1 MVIKVLAIGDVGSI
15 IRTIQKYTK
24 KSEIHLINYPQDGS
38 GVFTAPDDV
47 ELFKTWKVQEHV
59 KKIDEIK
66 DNFDICLTTASER
79 IAYLAD
85 LNYVAYYLGRDIDV
99 PRFKKNSAEEWQSE
113 PIFNRNFF
121 ERRFYWNAFKNAV
134 AHVAGMWQYEHLAK
148 YTKTGINSARIP
160 IDTDEFNPNVKPIER
175 KKTKFT
181 FFSPMRMERG
191 KGTDLLW
198 QAIKLC
204 KSDFEILGIDWFG
217 ETTEEERKF
226 KKKLIDEMP
235 SQINLIPPIKRS
247 EIAKYYTFADA
258 VIANLFIGTF
268 ELVGLESVMCG
279 TPVIQYT
286 DHKRKIIVDE
296 KEIKSPFLPFSN
308 DPKSIADVI
317 DKVVESK
324 EFREKLFDNEY
335 EFVNKIADPVKC
347 AEWWDNLFEDLVN
360 KHKSIRKNSS
370 PLRVKL
376 RMISFLIANRLYS
389 SKIKK
394 LLLGSSSSK
403 TGQTLYDNPSQSYSQ
418 ETNYAKE

>member
-1 MVIKVLAIGDVGSI
+1 MLAIGDVGSI
-15 IRTIQKYTK
+15 VKTIQKYAK
-24 KSEIHLINYPQDGS
+24 KSEIYLINYPQDGS
-38 GVFTAPDDV
+38 GVFTAHDGV

-59 KKIDEIK
+59 KKINEIK

-79 IAYLAD
+79 VAYLAD

-99 PRFKKNSAEEWQSE
+99 PRFKKNSTEEWQNE
-113 PIFNRNFF
+113 PIFRRNFL
-121 ERRFYWNAFKNAV
+121 ERAFYWNAFKNAV

-160 IDTDEFNPNVKPIER
+160 VDTDEFNPNVKPIER
-175 KKTKFT
+175 EKTKFT
-181 FFSPMRMERG
+181 FFSPMRMDKQ

-198 QAIKLC
+198 KAIKLC

-235 SQINLIPPIKRS
+235 SQIKLIPPIKRS

-286 DHKRKIIVDE
+286 DQKRKIVVDE

-308 DPKSIADVI
+308 DPKSIAHVI

-324 EFREKLFDNEY
+324 EFREKLFADEY
-335 EFVNKIADPVKC
+335 KFVNKIADPVKC
-347 AEWWDNLFEDLVN
+347 AEWWDELFEDLTK

-376 RMISFLIANRLYS
+376 RMISFLIANRFYS

-394 LLLGSSSSK
+394 LLLGASYQK
-403 TGQTLYDNPSQSYSQ
+403 TGQTLYDNQSQIIPKD
-418 ETNYAKE
+418 N

>member
-15 IRTIQKYTK
+15 VRTIRKYTK
-24 KSEIHLINYPQDGS
+24 KSEIRLINYPQDGS

-59 KKIDEIK
+59 KKINDIK

-79 IAYLAD
+79 VAYLAD
-85 LNYVAYYLGRDIDV
+85 LNYIAYYLGRDIDV
-99 PRFKKNSAEEWQSE
+99 PRFKKNSTEEWQDE
-113 PIFNRNFF
+113 PMFKLNFL
-121 ERRFYWNAFKNAV
+121 ERSFYWNAFKNAV

-160 IDTDEFNPNVKPIER
+160 VDTDEFNPNIKPIER

-181 FFSPMRMERG
+181 FFSPLRLDKS
-191 KGTDLLW
+191 KGSDLLW
-198 QAIKLC
+198 DAIKLC
-204 KSDFEILGIDWFG
+204 KSDFEILGIDWY
-217 ETTEEERKF
+217 EEATEESRKF

-235 SQINLIPPIKRS
+235 PQVKLIPPIKRS
-247 EIAKYYTFADA
+247 EIARYYTFADA

-286 DHKRKIIVDE
+286 NKKRKIIVDG
-296 KEIKSPFLPFSN
+296 KLIDSPFLPYSN
-308 DPKSIADVI
+308 DPKSIAEII

-324 EFREKLFDNEY
+324 EFRQKLLKNEQQ
-335 EFVNKIADPVKC
+335 FVNIIADPVEC
-347 AEWWDNLFEDLVN
+347 ARWWDEFFEDMV
-360 KHKSIRKNSS
+360 KKYKSIRKNSS

-376 RMISFLIANRLYS
+376 RMLSFLIANRLYTH
-389 SKIKK
+389 KIKK
-394 LLLGSSSSK
+394 LVSNSDYK
-403 TGQTLYDNPSQSYSQ
+403 TGQTLYDNPPQNYS
-418 ETNYAKE
+418 KE

>member
-1 MVIKVLAIGDVGSI
+1 MLAIGDVGSI
-15 IRTIQKYTK
+15 VRTIRKYVK
-24 KSEIHLINYPQDGS
+24 KSEIRMINYPQDGA

-59 KKIDEIK
+59 KKINEIK
-66 DNFDICLTTASER
+66 DGFDICLTTASER

-85 LNYVAYYLGRDIDV
+85 LNYIAYYLGRDIDV
-99 PRFKKNSAEEWQSE
+99 PRFEKNSAENWQTE
-113 PIFNRNFF
+113 PIFKLNFL
-121 ERRFYWNAFKNAV
+121 ERAFYWNAFKNAV
-134 AHVAGMWQYEHLAK
+134 AHVTGMWQYEYLAK

-160 IDTDEFNPNVKPIER
+160 IDIDEFNPDVNPIDR

-181 FFSPMRMERG
+181 FFSPMRMERA

-198 QAIKLC
+198 NAIKLC
-204 KSDFEILGIDWFG
+204 KSDFEILGVDWFG
-217 ETTEEERKF
+217 ETTEEERQF
-226 KKKLIDEMP
+226 KRKLIDEMP
-235 SQINLIPPIKRS
+235 PQIKLIPPIKRS
-247 EIAKYYTFADA
+247 EIARFYTFADA

-286 DHKRKIIVDE
+286 DHKRKIIVDG
-296 KEIKSPFLPFSN
+296 KEIKSQFLPFSN
-308 DPKSIADVI
+308 DPKSIANVI

-324 EFREKLFDNEY
+324 EFREKLFRDEY

-347 AEWWDNLFEDLVN
+347 AEWWDELFADLAK

-376 RMISFLIANRLYS
+376 RMISFLIANRLYA

-394 LLLGSSSSK
+394 LLLGSSYQK
-403 TGQTLYDNPSQSYSQ
+403 TGQTLYDNELSFSKNPF
-418 ETNYAKE
+418 

>member
-1 MVIKVLAIGDVGSI
+1 
-15 IRTIQKYTK
+15 
-24 KSEIHLINYPQDGS
+24 
-38 GVFTAPDDV
+38 
-47 ELFKTWKVQEHV
+47 
-59 KKIDEIK
+59 
-66 DNFDICLTTASER
+66 
-79 IAYLAD
+79 
-85 LNYVAYYLGRDIDV
+85 
-99 PRFKKNSAEEWQSE
+99 
-113 PIFNRNFF
+113 
-121 ERRFYWNAFKNAV
+121 
-134 AHVAGMWQYEHLAK
+134 
-148 YTKTGINSARIP
+148 
-160 IDTDEFNPNVKPIER
+160 VKPIKR
-175 KKTKFT
+175 KKAKFT

-204 KSDFEILGIDWFG
+204 ESDFEILGIDWFG

-296 KEIKSPFLPFSN
+296 KEIKSTFLPFSN

-317 DKVVESK
+317 DKVVKSK
-324 EFREKLFDNEY
+324 EFREKLLKDEH

-394 LLLGSSSSK
+394 LLLGSSYSK
-403 TGQTLYDNPSQSYSQ
+403 TGQTLYDNEIS
-418 ETNYAKE
+418 

>member
-1 MVIKVLAIGDVGSI
+1 MLAIGDIGSI
-15 IRTIQKYTK
+15 VRTIRKYVK
-24 KSEIHLINYPQDGS
+24 KSEIRMINYPQDGA

-59 KKIDEIK
+59 KKINEIK
-66 DNFDICLTTASER
+66 DGFDICLTTASER

-85 LNYVAYYLGRDIDV
+85 LNYIAYYLGRDIDV
-99 PRFKKNSAEEWQSE
+99 PRFEKNSAESWQTE
-113 PIFNRNFF
+113 PIFKLNFL
-121 ERRFYWNAFKNAV
+121 ERAFYWNAFKNAV
-134 AHVAGMWQYEHLAK
+134 AHVAGMWQYEYLAK

-160 IDTDEFNPNVKPIER
+160 IDIDEFNPDVNPIDR

-198 QAIKLC
+198 NAIKLC
-204 KSDFEILGIDWFG
+204 KSDFEILAVDWFG
-217 ETTEEERKF
+217 ETTEEERQF
-226 KKKLIDEMP
+226 KRKLIDEMP
-235 SQINLIPPIKRS
+235 PQIKLIPPIKRS
-247 EIAKYYTFADA
+247 EIARFYTFADA

-286 DHKRKIIVDE
+286 DHKRKIIVDG
-296 KEIKSPFLPFSN
+296 KEIKSQFLPFSN
-308 DPKSIADVI
+308 DPKSIANVI

-324 EFREKLFDNEY
+324 EFREKLFRDEY

-347 AEWWDNLFEDLVN
+347 AEWWDELFADLAK

-376 RMISFLIANRLYS
+376 RMISFLIANRLYA

-394 LLLGSSSSK
+394 LLLGSSYQK
-403 TGQTLYDNPSQSYSQ
+403 TGQTLYDNELSFSKNPF
-418 ETNYAKE
+418 

>member
-1 MVIKVLAIGDVGSI
+1 MLAIGDIGSI
-15 IRTIQKYTK
+15 VRTIRKYVK
-24 KSEIHLINYPQDGS
+24 KSEIRMINYPQDGA

-59 KKIDEIK
+59 KKINEIK
-66 DNFDICLTTASER
+66 DGFDICLTTASER

-85 LNYVAYYLGRDIDV
+85 LNYIAYYLGRDIDV
-99 PRFKKNSAEEWQSE
+99 PRFEKNSAENWQTE
-113 PIFNRNFF
+113 PIFKLNFL
-121 ERRFYWNAFKNAV
+121 ERAFYWNAFKNAV
-134 AHVAGMWQYEHLAK
+134 AHVTGMWQYEYLAK

-160 IDTDEFNPNVKPIER
+160 IDTDEFNPDVNPIDR

-198 QAIKLC
+198 NAIKLC
-204 KSDFEILGIDWFG
+204 KSDFEILAVDWFG
-217 ETTEEERKF
+217 ETTEEERQF
-226 KKKLIDEMP
+226 KRKLIDEMP
-235 SQINLIPPIKRS
+235 PQIKLIPPIKRS
-247 EIAKYYTFADA
+247 EIARFYTFADA

-286 DHKRKIIVDE
+286 DHKRKIIVDG
-296 KEIKSPFLPFSN
+296 KEIKSQFLPFSN
-308 DPKSIADVI
+308 DPKSIANVI

-324 EFREKLFDNEY
+324 EFREKLFRDEY

-347 AEWWDNLFEDLVN
+347 AEWWDELFADLAK

-376 RMISFLIANRLYS
+376 RMISFLIANRLYA

-394 LLLGSSSSK
+394 LLLGSSYQK
-403 TGQTLYDNPSQSYSQ
+403 TGQTLYDNELSFSKNPF
-418 ETNYAKE
+418 

>member
-1 MVIKVLAIGDVGSI
+1 MLAIGDIGSI
-15 IRTIQKYTK
+15 VRTIRKYVK
-24 KSEIHLINYPQDGS
+24 KSEIRMINYPQDGA

-59 KKIDEIK
+59 KKINEIK
-66 DNFDICLTTASER
+66 DGFDICLTTASER

-85 LNYVAYYLGRDIDV
+85 LNYIAYYLGRDIDV
-99 PRFKKNSAEEWQSE
+99 PRFEKNSAENWQTE
-113 PIFNRNFF
+113 PIFKLNFL
-121 ERRFYWNAFKNAV
+121 ERAFYWNAFKNAV
-134 AHVAGMWQYEHLAK
+134 AHVTGMWQYEYLAK

-160 IDTDEFNPNVKPIER
+160 IDTDEFNPDVNPIDR

-181 FFSPMRMERG
+181 FFSPMRMERA

-198 QAIKLC
+198 NAIKLC
-204 KSDFEILGIDWFG
+204 KSDFEILGVDWFG
-217 ETTEEERKF
+217 ETTEEERQF
-226 KKKLIDEMP
+226 KRKLIDEMP
-235 SQINLIPPIKRS
+235 PQIKLIPPIKRS
-247 EIAKYYTFADA
+247 EIARFYTFADA

-286 DHKRKIIVDE
+286 DHKRKIIVDG
-296 KEIKSPFLPFSN
+296 KEIKSQFLPFSN
-308 DPKSIADVI
+308 DPKSIANVI

-324 EFREKLFDNEY
+324 EFREKLFRDEY

-347 AEWWDNLFEDLVN
+347 AEWWDELFADLAK

-376 RMISFLIANRLYS
+376 RMISFLIANRLYA

-394 LLLGSSSSK
+394 LLLGSSYQK
-403 TGQTLYDNPSQSYSQ
+403 TGQTLYDNELSFSKNPF
-418 ETNYAKE
+418 

>member
-1 MVIKVLAIGDVGSI
+1 MLAIGDVGSI
-15 IRTIQKYTK
+15 VRTIRKYVK
-24 KSEIHLINYPQDGS
+24 KSEIRMINYPQDGA

-59 KKIDEIK
+59 KKINEIK
-66 DNFDICLTTASER
+66 DGFDICLTTASER

-85 LNYVAYYLGRDIDV
+85 LNYIAYYLGRDIDV
-99 PRFKKNSAEEWQSE
+99 PRFEKNSAENWQTE
-113 PIFNRNFF
+113 PIFKLNFL
-121 ERRFYWNAFKNAV
+121 ERAFYWNAFKNAV
-134 AHVAGMWQYEHLAK
+134 AHVTGMWQYEYLAK

-160 IDTDEFNPNVKPIER
+160 IDIDEFNPDVNPIDR

-181 FFSPMRMERG
+181 FFSPMRMERA

-198 QAIKLC
+198 NAIKLC

-217 ETTEEERKF
+217 ETTEEERQF
-226 KKKLIDEMP
+226 KRKLIDEMP
-235 SQINLIPPIKRS
+235 PQIKLIPPIKRS
-247 EIAKYYTFADA
+247 EIARFYTFADA

-286 DHKRKIIVDE
+286 DHKRKIIVDG
-296 KEIKSPFLPFSN
+296 KEIKSQFLPFSN
-308 DPKSIADVI
+308 DPKSIANVI

-324 EFREKLFDNEY
+324 EFREKLFRDEY

-347 AEWWDNLFEDLVN
+347 AEWWDELFADLAK

-376 RMISFLIANRLYS
+376 RMISFLIANRLYA

-394 LLLGSSSSK
+394 LLLGSSYQK
-403 TGQTLYDNPSQSYSQ
+403 TGQTLYDNELSFSKNPF
-418 ETNYAKE
+418 

>member
-1 MVIKVLAIGDVGSI
+1 MVIRVLAIGDVGSI
-15 IRTIQKYTK
+15 IRTIQKYAK

-38 GVFTAPDDV
+38 GVFTAPHDV

-59 KKIDEIK
+59 KKINEIK

-79 IAYLAD
+79 VAYLAD

-99 PRFKKNSAEEWQSE
+99 PRFKKNSAEEWQNE

-121 ERRFYWNAFKNAV
+121 ERRFYWNSFKNAV

-160 IDTDEFNPNVKPIER
+160 VDTDEFNPDVKPIKR

-204 KSDFEILGIDWFG
+204 KTDFEILGIDWFG

-226 KKKLIDEMP
+226 KKKLIDEIP
-235 SQINLIPPIKRS
+235 SQVKLIPPIKRS
-247 EIAKYYTFADA
+247 EIARYYTYADA
-258 VIANLFIGTF
+258 VIANLFIGAH
-268 ELVGLESVMCG
+268 ELVSLESVMCG

-286 DHKRKIIVDE
+286 DRKIKIIVN
-296 KEIKSPFLPFSN
+296 KTEIKSPFLPFSN

-324 EFREKLFDNEY
+324 EFRQKLFEDEY
-335 EFVNKIADPVKC
+335 QFVNEVADPVKC
-347 AEWWDNLFEDLVN
+347 AEWWDNLFEDLVK

-370 PLRVKL
+370 PFRIKL
-376 RMISFLIANRLYS
+376 RMVGFLIANRLYS
-389 SKIKK
+389 QKIKK
-394 LLLGSSSSK
+394 LILNSDYQK
-403 TGQTLYDNPSQSYSQ
+403 TGQELYDNPPQTSS
-418 ETNYAKE
+418 

>member
-1 MVIKVLAIGDVGSI
+1 MLAIGDIGSI
-15 IRTIQKYTK
+15 VRTIRKYVK
-24 KSEIHLINYPQDGS
+24 KSEIRMINYPQDGA

-59 KKIDEIK
+59 KKINEIK
-66 DNFDICLTTASER
+66 DGFDICLTTASER

-85 LNYVAYYLGRDIDV
+85 LNYIAYYLGRDIDV
-99 PRFKKNSAEEWQSE
+99 PRFEKNSAENWQTE
-113 PIFNRNFF
+113 PIFKLNFL
-121 ERRFYWNAFKNAV
+121 ERAFYWNAFKNAV
-134 AHVAGMWQYEHLAK
+134 AHVTGMWQYEYLAK

-160 IDTDEFNPNVKPIER
+160 IDTDEFNPDVNPIDR

-198 QAIKLC
+198 NAIKLC
-204 KSDFEILGIDWFG
+204 KSDFEILGVDWFS
-217 ETTEEERKF
+217 ETTEEERQF
-226 KKKLIDEMP
+226 KRKLIDEMP
-235 SQINLIPPIKRS
+235 PQIKLIPPIKRS
-247 EIAKYYTFADA
+247 EIARFYTFADA

-286 DHKRKIIVDE
+286 DHKRKIIVDG
-296 KEIKSPFLPFSN
+296 KEIKSQFLPFSN
-308 DPKSIADVI
+308 DPKSIANVI

-324 EFREKLFDNEY
+324 EFREKLFRDEY

-347 AEWWDNLFEDLVN
+347 AEWWDELFADLAK

-376 RMISFLIANRLYS
+376 RMISFLIANRLYA

-394 LLLGSSSSK
+394 LLLGSSYQK
-403 TGQTLYDNPSQSYSQ
+403 TGQTLYDNELSFSKNPF
-418 ETNYAKE
+418 

>member
-1 MVIKVLAIGDVGSI
+1 MVIRVLAIGDVGSI
-15 IRTIQKYTK
+15 VKTIQKYVK

-47 ELFKTWKVQEHV
+47 ELFKTWKVQDHV
-59 KKIDEIK
+59 KKINEIK

-99 PRFKKNSAEEWQSE
+99 PRFKKNSAEEWQNE
-113 PIFNRNFF
+113 PIFNRNLF
-121 ERRFYWNAFKNAV
+121 ERRFYWNAFKNAI

-160 IDTDEFNPNVKPIER
+160 VDTDEFNPNVKPIER
-175 KKTKFT
+175 RKTKFT
-181 FFSPMRMERG
+181 FFSPMRMEKG

-198 QAIKLC
+198 NAIKLC
-204 KSDFEILGIDWFG
+204 KSNFEILGVDWFG
-217 ETTEEERKF
+217 ETTEEERKL

-235 SQINLIPPIKRS
+235 PQVKLIPPIRRS

-286 DHKRKIIVDE
+286 NQKRKIIVDE

-308 DPKSIADVI
+308 DPKSIAEVI
-317 DKVVESK
+317 DNVVQSK
-324 EFREKLFDNEY
+324 DFRERLLKDEY
-335 EFVNKIADPVKC
+335 EFVHKIADPVEC
-347 AEWWDNLFEDLVN
+347 ARWWDKFFEDMT
-360 KHKSIRKNSS
+360 KRYKSIRKNSS

-394 LLLGSSSSK
+394 LVSDSSYEK
-403 TGQTLYDNPSQSYSQ
+403 TGQVLYDNPLHNTSRINDS
-418 ETNYAKE
+418 KE

>member
-1 MVIKVLAIGDVGSI
+1 MLAIGDVGSI
-15 IRTIQKYTK
+15 VRTIRKYVK
-24 KSEIHLINYPQDGS
+24 KSEIRMINYPQDGA

-59 KKIDEIK
+59 KKINEIK
-66 DNFDICLTTASER
+66 DGFDICLTTASER

-85 LNYVAYYLGRDIDV
+85 LNYIAYYLGRDIDV
-99 PRFKKNSAEEWQSE
+99 PRFEKNSAESWQTE
-113 PIFNRNFF
+113 PIFKLNFL
-121 ERRFYWNAFKNAV
+121 ETAFYWNAFKNAV
-134 AHVAGMWQYEHLAK
+134 AHVTGMWQYEYLAK

-160 IDTDEFNPNVKPIER
+160 IDIDEFNPDVNPIDR

-198 QAIKLC
+198 NAIKLC
-204 KSDFEILGIDWFG
+204 KSDFEILGVDWFG
-217 ETTEEERKF
+217 ETTEEERQF
-226 KKKLIDEMP
+226 KRKLIDEMP
-235 SQINLIPPIKRS
+235 PQIKLIPPIKRS
-247 EIAKYYTFADA
+247 EIARFYTFADA

-286 DHKRKIIVDE
+286 DHKRKIIVDG
-296 KEIKSPFLPFSN
+296 KEIKSQFLPFSN
-308 DPKSIADVI
+308 DPKSIANVI

-324 EFREKLFDNEY
+324 EFREKLFRDEY

-347 AEWWDNLFEDLVN
+347 AEWWDELFADLAK

-376 RMISFLIANRLYS
+376 RMISFLIANRLYA

-394 LLLGSSSSK
+394 LLLGSSYQK
-403 TGQTLYDNPSQSYSQ
+403 TGQTLYDNELSFSKNPF
-418 ETNYAKE
+418 

>member
-15 IRTIQKYTK
+15 IRTIRKYTK
-24 KSEIHLINYPQDGS
+24 KSEIYLINYPQDGS

-47 ELFKTWKVQEHV
+47 ELFKTWKVREHV
-59 KKIDEIK
+59 KKINEIK

-79 IAYLAD
+79 VAYLAD
-85 LNYVAYYLGRDIDV
+85 LNYVVYYVGRDIDV
-99 PRFKKNSAEEWQSE
+99 PRFKKNSAEEWQNE

-134 AHVAGMWQYEHLAK
+134 AHVAGLWRYEELTK
-148 YTKTGINSARIP
+148 YIKTGINSAREP
-160 IDTDEFNPNVKPIER
+160 VDTDEFNSNVKPIER

-181 FFSPMRMERG
+181 FFSPMRMERA

-198 QAIKLC
+198 EAIKLC
-204 KSDFEILGIDWFG
+204 KTDFEILGIDWFG

-235 SQINLIPPIKRS
+235 SQIKLIPPIKRS

-296 KEIKSPFLPFSN
+296 KEIKSTFLPFSN

-317 DKVVESK
+317 DKVVKSK
-324 EFREKLFDNEY
+324 EFREKLLKDEH
-335 EFVNKIADPVKC
+335 EFVQKIADPVKC
-347 AEWWDNLFEDLVN
+347 AEWWDNLFEDLT
-360 KHKSIRKNSS
+360 KKCKSIRKNSS

-376 RMISFLIANRLYS
+376 RMISFLIANRLYT

-394 LLLGSSSSK
+394 LLLDSSYQK
-403 TGQTLYDNPSQSYSQ
+403 TGQTLYVNELS
-418 ETNYAKE
+418 